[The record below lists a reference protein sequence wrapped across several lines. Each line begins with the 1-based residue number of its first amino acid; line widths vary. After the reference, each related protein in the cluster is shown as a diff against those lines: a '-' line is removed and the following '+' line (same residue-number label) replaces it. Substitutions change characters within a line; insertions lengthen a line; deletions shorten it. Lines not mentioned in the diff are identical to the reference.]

1 MKKIG
6 IVAVIASLLIV
17 LCASCNKDTIKYGV
31 YGKVTKRV
39 GNWMPGANDPSA
51 QEYPIK
57 CEVAVFDSINI
68 HDLQGYWM
76 DRVAI
81 SDLNIHE
88 IARTSTNNKGIY
100 QLEIPAGKYSIA
112 LVDGDTLLRRSLSG
126 SDGYG
131 WMEPLELFDGELRE
145 RNIVLDY
152 AVY

>member
-1 MKKIG
+1 
-6 IVAVIASLLIV
+6 
-17 LCASCNKDTIKYGV
+17 
-31 YGKVTKRV
+31 
-39 GNWMPGANDPSA
+39 
-51 QEYPIK
+51 
-57 CEVAVFDSINI
+57 
-68 HDLQGYWM
+68 M

-131 WMEPLELFDGELRE
+131 WMDPLELFDGALRE

>member
-1 MKKIG
+1 M
-6 IVAVIASLLIV
+6 AVIACLFVV
-17 LCASCNKDTIKYGV
+17 LCASCNKVTIKSGV

-51 QEYPIK
+51 QEYPIE

-88 IARTSTNNKGIY
+88 IARTSTSDKGFY
-100 QLEIPAGKYSIA
+100 QIEIPAGKYSIA

-126 SDGYG
+126 GDGYG
-131 WMEPLELFDGELRE
+131 WMEPLDLFDGELLE